1 MARPRTILRYAV
13 MTKNMIQFFETLVL
27 DPDLK
32 KLENECG
39 LATVACRPT

>member
-1 MARPRTILRYAV
+1 
-13 MTKNMIQFFETLVL
+13 MTKNMIQFFEMLVL

-39 LATVACRPT
+39 LATTISTVACRPT